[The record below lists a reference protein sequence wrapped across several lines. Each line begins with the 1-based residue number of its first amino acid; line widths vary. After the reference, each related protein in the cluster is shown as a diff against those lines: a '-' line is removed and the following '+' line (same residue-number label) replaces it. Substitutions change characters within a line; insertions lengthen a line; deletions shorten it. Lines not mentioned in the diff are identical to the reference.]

1 MSSTSSGSARRIDST
16 NPLDIGGISVS
27 IKGNHAKICS
37 SCGTYK
43 TEDHF
48 RRVGFT
54 GALSSM
60 CKACEAQ
67 KRRRTV
73 AQKQAE
79 AKAKELSVELNG
91 RKLTQV
97 TRATDSRGIT
107 DERFRGVKSCELLA
121 ELEARGYKWDN
132 MWLEKVE
139 VYKLKVVR

>member
-1 MSSTSSGSARRIDST
+1 MSSTNSGSAQRIDST

-27 IKGNHAKICS
+27 VKGNHAKVCS
-37 SCGTYK
+37 ACGVYK

-54 GALSSM
+54 GALSGM
-60 CKACEAQ
+60 CKACEAE

-73 AQKQAE
+73 AQKQSE
-79 AKAKELSVELNG
+79 AKELSVELNG

-107 DERFRGVKSCELLA
+107 DERFCGVKSCELLA

>member
-1 MSSTSSGSARRIDST
+1 MSSTNSGSAQRIDST
-16 NPLDIGGISVS
+16 NPLNTGSVSVS
-27 IKGNHAKICS
+27 IQGNHAKICS
-37 SCGTYK
+37 ACGVYK

-60 CKACEAQ
+60 CKACE
-67 KRRRTV
+67 
-73 AQKQAE
+73 
-79 AKAKELSVELNG
+79 AKELSVELNG

>member
-1 MSSTSSGSARRIDST
+1 MSSTTSGLAQRIDST
-16 NPLDIGGISVS
+16 NPLRPNGISFS
-27 IKGNHAKICS
+27 IQGNHAKVCS
-37 SCGTYK
+37 ACGTYK

-60 CKACEAQ
+60 CKACEAE

-73 AQKQAE
+73 AQKQS
-79 AKAKELSVELNG
+79 KVKELSVELNG

-139 VYKLKVVR
+139 VRKLKVVR

>member
-1 MSSTSSGSARRIDST
+1 MSSTTSGSVQRIDST
-16 NPLDIGGISVS
+16 NPLSVSGTWISVKS
-27 IKGNHAKICS
+27 NHAKTCS
-37 SCGTYK
+37 ACGVYK

-60 CKACEAQ
+60 CKACEAE

-73 AQKQAE
+73 AQKQSE
-79 AKAKELSVELNG
+79 AKELSVELNG

>member
-1 MSSTSSGSARRIDST
+1 MSLTDGGSARRIDS
-16 NPLDIGGISVS
+16 GSVVMGISMS
-27 IKGNHAKICS
+27 SNHAKVCS
-37 SCGTYK
+37 ACGVYK

-60 CKACEAQ
+60 CKACEAE

-73 AQKQAE
+73 AQKQSE
-79 AKAKELSVELNG
+79 AKELSVELNG